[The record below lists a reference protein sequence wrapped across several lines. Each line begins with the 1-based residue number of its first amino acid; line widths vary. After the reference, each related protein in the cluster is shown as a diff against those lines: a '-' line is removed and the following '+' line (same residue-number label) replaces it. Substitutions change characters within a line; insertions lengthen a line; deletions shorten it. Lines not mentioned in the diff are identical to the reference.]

1 MHFIVCTTYV
11 GKSNWVER
19 ICVYLP
25 RLSINTSSFV
35 PRSTQPASRTVLYC
49 MRKKISSLAFFF
61 FGFMSINQVH
71 FTQHIAFASTRIV
84 FYDLTTYLPMYHIT
98 LGGNRLIR
106 PNCYITSVALLG
118 APLRGPSAASPR
130 KVLAKRV
137 GLGTSIHPFIH
148 PSSLVPCLSL
158 PAAIVYVAR
167 GWVLLVMLLLIQRRK
182 RKKKKRA
189 IPFGLDTARAPRPK
203 AEEKISLVI
212 CHPSASRST
221 RRNVQRNIERGRC
234 DHGNM

>member
-1 MHFIVCTTYV
+1 M
-11 GKSNWVER
+11 
-19 ICVYLP
+19 
-25 RLSINTSSFV
+25 

-49 MRKKISSLAFFF
+49 MRKKSAHSPFF

-137 GLGTSIHPFIH
+137 GLGTSIHPSIH
-148 PSSLVPCLSL
+148 PPWSLVSL
-158 PAAIVYVAR
+158 YLQPSCISPAGGFY
-167 GWVLLVMLLLIQRRK
+167 
-182 RKKKKRA
+182 
-189 IPFGLDTARAPRPK
+189 
-203 AEEKISLVI
+203 
-212 CHPSASRST
+212 
-221 RRNVQRNIERGRC
+221 
-234 DHGNM
+234 